1 MATAQKPDLSMEET
15 LTRMVG
21 EWQLPL
27 LRTCCAVLGSEDL
40 AKDAV
45 QETFLKADRGLPS
58 FRGECS
64 EKTWLMRIAV
74 NVCRDMLR
82 SSWFRA
88 IDRRVSLEQLPE
100 PVSHPV
106 EEDQF
111 LMESIL
117 TLPLKQREVVLLYY
131 YHNMTLKEI
140 AGALNISQPSVSRR
154 MSCAKKT
161 AQESAKGGSTVKK
174 SFHQSVQRAMD
185 SCFSGVQA
193 DPFLAQ
199 KIINDK
205 EEKPVK
211 RKLTLA
217 TVLVTLL
224 IMLAVTA
231 LAMGVYEAIKPAMDQ
246 SAPLLLGEDW
256 GLDNKLRF
264 VEVLRAYGIV
274 ANDDEQLALC
284 VDPSVSDDRREEAAS
299 ILIDRIY
306 GDLMREQLDPT
317 ILQPEEYN
325 TPGLETVFTV
335 FYRSV
340 SPDADQAVISA
351 EFKKWFAES
360 DLFEPAGEAGTY
372 QRSEKAAEEYVRQLC
387 LSELSEIHSFS
398 KKERQATE
406 ITIRFDDEAGLWI
419 ADFFVEAEQL
429 RPALRAEWGESYFD
443 LAQNAYHWT
452 KLFLASGERTDAS
465 SVEEYE
471 WSQLI
476 PRAAYP
482 HWEDWESDLRAF
494 LYCSTEERAEF
505 CAAYKPV
512 VDAFLDQ
519 RPDIK
524 QYFLDTQS
532 GYANRYSQTIYDITR
547 QTYGIPDEGSIPEE
561 EALRIA
567 QAAYL
572 NSGLE
577 GVTQEM
583 LQKRCLTSA
592 LFIVT
597 EPSKPIWKVR
607 IAASPH
613 SGAWS
618 MEDHHNGYRVVIDAA
633 SGAILEE
640 GELYGSTPGMTVLES
655 ALWHY

>member
-1 MATAQKPDLSMEET
+1 MK
-15 LTRMVG
+15 
-21 EWQLPL
+21 
-27 LRTCCAVLGSEDL
+27 
-40 AKDAV
+40 KD
-45 QETFLKADRGLPS
+45 
-58 FRGECS
+58 FR
-64 EKTWLMRIAV
+64 
-74 NVCRDMLR
+74 
-82 SSWFRA
+82 
-88 IDRRVSLEQLPE
+88 
-100 PVSHPV
+100 
-106 EEDQF
+106 
-111 LMESIL
+111 
-117 TLPLKQREVVLLYY
+117 
-131 YHNMTLKEI
+131 
-140 AGALNISQPSVSRR
+140 
-154 MSCAKKT
+154 
-161 AQESAKGGSTVKK
+161 
-174 SFHQSVQRAMD
+174 QSVQRAMD
-185 SCFSGVQA
+185 SCFSGMQA

-340 SPDADQAVISA
+340 SPDADQAVISD
-351 EFKKWFAES
+351 EFEKWFAES
-360 DLFEPAGEAGTY
+360 DLFEPAGEAATY
-372 QRSEKAAEEYVRQLC
+372 QRPEKAAEEEIRQLC
-387 LSELSEIHSFS
+387 LDELSEIHSFS

-443 LAQNAYHWT
+443 PAQKAYHWT

-476 PRAAYP
+476 PRDAYP
-482 HWEDWESDLRAF
+482 HWEDWEADLRAF

-505 CAAYKPV
+505 CATYKPV
-512 VDAFLDQ
+512 VDAFLDR

-532 GYANRYSQTIYDITR
+532 GYADRYSQTIYDVTR

-597 EPSKPIWKVR
+597 EPSRPIWKVR

-640 GELYGSTPGMTVLES
+640 AELYGSTPGMSVLES

>member
-1 MATAQKPDLSMEET
+1 M
-15 LTRMVG
+15 
-21 EWQLPL
+21 
-27 LRTCCAVLGSEDL
+27 
-40 AKDAV
+40 
-45 QETFLKADRGLPS
+45 
-58 FRGECS
+58 
-64 EKTWLMRIAV
+64 
-74 NVCRDMLR
+74 
-82 SSWFRA
+82 
-88 IDRRVSLEQLPE
+88 
-100 PVSHPV
+100 
-106 EEDQF
+106 
-111 LMESIL
+111 
-117 TLPLKQREVVLLYY
+117 
-131 YHNMTLKEI
+131 
-140 AGALNISQPSVSRR
+140 
-154 MSCAKKT
+154 
-161 AQESAKGGSTVKK
+161 KK

-340 SPDADQAVISA
+340 SPDADQAVISD
-351 EFKKWFAES
+351 EFEKWFAES
-360 DLFEPAGEAGTY
+360 DLFEPAGEAATY
-372 QRSEKAAEEYVRQLC
+372 QRSEKATEEYVRQLC
-387 LSELSEIHSFS
+387 LSELSEIHSFC

-443 LAQNAYHWT
+443 PAQKAYHWT

-505 CAAYKPV
+505 CATYKPV
-512 VDAFLDQ
+512 VDAFLDR

-532 GYANRYSQTIYDITR
+532 GYADRYSQTIYDITR

-597 EPSKPIWKVR
+597 EPSRPIWKVR

-640 GELYGSTPGMTVLES
+640 GELYGSTPGMSVLES

>member
-1 MATAQKPDLSMEET
+1 MSRQSDNKITALYCRLSRDDELTGDSNSIVNQKAILSKYAKENGFKNPLFFVDDGYSGANFDRPSWNELVEKIENGEVATLIVKDMSRLGRDY
-15 LTRMVG
+15 LRVG
-21 EWQLPL
+21 LY
-27 LRTCCAVLGSEDL
+27 TDVLFPEKGVRFIAISNGVDS
-40 AKDAV
+40 ANQ
-45 QETFLKADRGLPS
+45 QENDFT
-58 FRGECS
+58 
-64 EKTWLMRIAV
+64 
-74 NVCRDMLR
+74 
-82 SSWFRA
+82 
-88 IDRRVSLEQLPE
+88 
-100 PVSHPV
+100 
-106 EEDQF
+106 
-111 LMESIL
+111 
-117 TLPLKQREVVLLYY
+117 
-131 YHNMTLKEI
+131 
-140 AGALNISQPSVSRR
+140 
-154 MSCAKKT
+154 
-161 AQESAKGGSTVKK
+161 
-174 SFHQSVQRAMD
+174 
-185 SCFSGVQA
+185 
-193 DPFLAQ
+193 PFL
-199 KIINDK
+199 
-205 EEKPVK
+205 
-211 RKLTLA
+211 
-217 TVLVTLL
+217 
-224 IMLAVTA
+224 
-231 LAMGVYEAIKPAMDQ
+231 
-246 SAPLLLGEDW
+246 
-256 GLDNKLRF
+256 NKLRF

-284 VDPSVSDDRREEAAS
+284 VDPSVSDSRREEAAS

-592 LFIVT
+592 LFTVT
-597 EPSKPIWKVR
+597 EPSRPIWKVR
-607 IAASPH
+607 ITAAPH

-618 MEDHHNGYRVVIDAA
+618 IEDHHNGYRVVIDAA

-640 GELYGSTPGMTVLES
+640 GELYGSTPGMSVLES

>member
-1 MATAQKPDLSMEET
+1 M
-15 LTRMVG
+15 
-21 EWQLPL
+21 
-27 LRTCCAVLGSEDL
+27 
-40 AKDAV
+40 
-45 QETFLKADRGLPS
+45 
-58 FRGECS
+58 
-64 EKTWLMRIAV
+64 
-74 NVCRDMLR
+74 
-82 SSWFRA
+82 
-88 IDRRVSLEQLPE
+88 
-100 PVSHPV
+100 
-106 EEDQF
+106 
-111 LMESIL
+111 
-117 TLPLKQREVVLLYY
+117 
-131 YHNMTLKEI
+131 
-140 AGALNISQPSVSRR
+140 
-154 MSCAKKT
+154 
-161 AQESAKGGSTVKK
+161 KK

-193 DPFLAQ
+193 DLFLAQ

-231 LAMGVYEAIKPAMDQ
+231 LAMGVYEAIKPAIDQ
-246 SAPLLLGEDW
+246 SAPLLLGEDC
-256 GLDNKLRF
+256 GLDNKLCF

-284 VDPSVSDDRREEAAS
+284 VDPSVSDSRREEAAS

-351 EFKKWFAES
+351 EFEKWFAES
-360 DLFEPAGEAGTY
+360 NLFEPAGEAATY
-372 QRSEKAAEEYVRQLC
+372 QRSEKATEEYVRQLC

-419 ADFFVEAEQL
+419 ADIFVEAEQL

-443 LAQNAYHWT
+443 PAQNAYHWT

-482 HWEDWESDLRAF
+482 HWKDWESGLRAF

-512 VDAFLDQ
+512 VDAFLD
-519 RPDIK
+519 RCPDIK
-524 QYFLDTQS
+524 
-532 GYANRYSQTIYDITR
+532 
-547 QTYGIPDEGSIPEE
+547 
-561 EALRIA
+561 
-567 QAAYL
+567 
-572 NSGLE
+572 
-577 GVTQEM
+577 
-583 LQKRCLTSA
+583 
-592 LFIVT
+592 
-597 EPSKPIWKVR
+597 
-607 IAASPH
+607 
-613 SGAWS
+613 
-618 MEDHHNGYRVVIDAA
+618 
-633 SGAILEE
+633 
-640 GELYGSTPGMTVLES
+640 
-655 ALWHY
+655 